1 MFHKNEDQ
9 SHVQDH
15 ALHQHPH
22 EGHKEEVVEEDSYDL
37 AVDGDWVIFVPNTS
51 HTNHKDELSYPKTD
65 AEVDVNEIPHA
76 VQ

>member
-37 AVDGDWVIFVPNTS
+37 AVDGDWVIDFI
-51 HTNHKDELSYPKTD
+51 HTYYKDELSYPQADT
-65 AEVDVNEIPHA
+65 EVDVNEITHV